1 LLYYYI
7 LLLLLLLFPPKS
19 ITTAQLSKER
29 LKNNQIHKRKTN
41 LKKVCSPAAPIN
53 PKRRENGNGKNEIT
67 NPRNTNYRK
76 EKEIQRDE
84 RRQKTKVTFIT
95 DYYC

>member
-7 LLLLLLLFPPKS
+7 LLLLLLFPPKS

-41 LKKVCSPAAPIN
+41 LKKCVLLLPPLI
-53 PKRRENGNGKNEIT
+53 RRGEKTKTEKNEIT

>member
-1 LLYYYI
+1 
-7 LLLLLLLFPPKS
+7 
-19 ITTAQLSKER
+19 
-29 LKNNQIHKRKTN
+29 
-41 LKKVCSPAAPIN
+41 VCSPAAPIN
-53 PKRRENGNGKNEIT
+53 PKRRENKNGKNEIT